1 MRIATLLK
9 WCVLFVVGMA
19 FSADGPLNS
28 EDEIKRSATMVTIE
42 IVDKSEPR
50 FVVFPNCFH
59 YLLVTSSPL
68 SYMAFYGKHPAAK
81 KKYTKNK
88 DA

>member
-1 MRIATLLK
+1 MRTTTLLK

-28 EDEIKRSATMVTIE
+28 EDEIKRSATMVTVG
-42 IVDKSEPR
+42 IVGKREPH

-68 SYMAFYGKHPAAK
+68 NYMAFHGSQPTAK
-81 KKYTKNK
+81 KKYTKDK

>member
-1 MRIATLLK
+1 MRTTALLK
-9 WCVLFVVGMA
+9 WCLPFIAGMV
-19 FSADGPLNS
+19 FSADDSLIN
-28 EDEIKRSATMVTIE
+28 EDEIKRPANMVTVG
-42 IVDKSEPR
+42 IVGKREPH

-68 SYMAFYGKHPAAK
+68 SYMAFFGSQLTAK
-81 KKYTKNK
+81 KKYIKDK

>member
-1 MRIATLLK
+1 MRTTTLLK
-9 WCVLFVVGMA
+9 WCVLFAVGMA
-19 FSADGPLNS
+19 FSAGDPLNS

-42 IVDKSEPR
+42 IVDKSDPH

-59 YLLVTSSPL
+59 YLLLTSSPL
-68 SYMAFYGKHPAAK
+68 NLAFYGSRPAAK
-81 KKYTKNK
+81 RKYTKDK